1 MKKKGQTKM
10 FSLYNFLGKNRR
22 GQLEISFGMIF
33 SIILVIFFLAFGFY
47 AITKFIELQQS
58 VQVETFLDDFQE
70 DINAIWKSPQGSQSR
85 TYVLPTKITAVCLTD
100 DPDMNLEFTSKEIIP
115 GDYIKNLNIENITA
129 EEDPFCV
136 ENIKGKINLVISKE
150 YGETLVSVGK

>member
-1 MKKKGQTKM
+1 MEKKGQTKM

-58 VQVETFLDDFQE
+58 VQIETFLDDFQE

-85 TYVLPTKITAVCLTD
+85 TYTLPTKITAVCITD

-129 EEDPFCV
+129 VEDPFCID
-136 ENIKGKINLVISKE
+136 NIKGKINLVISKE

>member
-1 MKKKGQTKM
+1 MKKSGQM
-10 FSLYNFLGKNRR
+10 
-22 GQLEISFGMIF
+22 EISFGMIF

-58 VQVETFLDDFQE
+58 VQIETFLDDFQE

-100 DPDMNLEFTSKEIIP
+100 DPDINLEFTSKEIIP
-115 GDYIKNLNIENITA
+115 GDYIKNLNIENIIA

-136 ENIKGKINLVISKE
+136 DNIKGKINFVISKE